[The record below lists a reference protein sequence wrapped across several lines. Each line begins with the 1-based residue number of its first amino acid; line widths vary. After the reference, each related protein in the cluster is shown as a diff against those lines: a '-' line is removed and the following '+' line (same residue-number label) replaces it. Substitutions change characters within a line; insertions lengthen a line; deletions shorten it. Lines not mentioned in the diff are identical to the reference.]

1 MTSRKISN
9 IGIIGTGFIG
19 SGLKKAIYS
28 LSDMKVSCILTQRNL
43 NEFPN
48 EDLYTDS
55 INELID
61 NSDLVVECNG
71 NPIYATEILSQV
83 LDAGIPVV
91 TMDAELHLTSGSYL
105 STLGLITEA
114 EGDQPGALA
123 YFKNRVTDLGF
134 KPLVYGNLKGFLN
147 INPTHEEMQYW
158 AKEQGIS
165 IKEVTGATD
174 GTKVQVEQ
182 ALVANGLGAVIAKQG
197 MFGFESGDIQVDGVR
212 LALQANEIGKPI
224 SDYLLKSPQYKKDFP
239 KGVFIVAEHDLS
251 QAQALKYL
259 KLGDGPF
266 YILIHNHYLCHLEIP
281 VTIRQVLHHEEVLL
295 DNSFHPT
302 TSVCAIAKS
311 ELKPGTIINWNNRH
325 LCVRGEALSITET
338 PQHVPI
344 GLMND
349 AIIRRN
355 IEPGQML
362 EYDDVELADSKAKDA
377 WAFTLKLVSKENDLI
392 DNLKLV

>member
-1 MTSRKISN
+1 MISRKISK

-19 SGLKKAIYS
+19 NGLKNTIHS
-28 LSDMKVSCILTQRNL
+28 LSDMKVSSILTQRNL
-43 NEFPN
+43 NEFSN
-48 EDLYTDS
+48 EDPYTDS

-71 NPIYATEILSQV
+71 NPIYATEILYQV

-123 YFKNRVTDLGF
+123 YFKNRVIDLGF

-147 INPTHEEMQYW
+147 INPTPEEMQYW

-182 ALVANGLGAVIAKQG
+182 ALTANGLGAVIAKQG
-197 MFGFESGDIQVDGVR
+197 MFGFESDDIHADGLR
-212 LALQANEIGKPI
+212 LALQAKAIGKPI
-224 SDYLLKSPQYKKDFP
+224 SDYLLKSPHHKKEFP
-239 KGVFIVAEHDLS
+239 KGVFIIAEHDPS
-251 QAQALKYL
+251 QARALKYF

-266 YILIHNHYLCHLEIP
+266 YTLIHNYYLCHLEIP
-281 VTIRQVLHHEEVLL
+281 VTIRQVLHHEVVLL
-295 DNSFHPT
+295 DNSSYPT
-302 TSVCAIAKS
+302 ASVCAIAKS

-325 LCVRGEALSITET
+325 LYVRGEALSIKDSPE
-338 PQHVPI
+338 HVPI

-349 AIIRRN
+349 AIVRRK

-362 EYDDVELADSKAKDA
+362 EYDDVDLAVSKANDA
-377 WAFTLKLVSKENDLI
+377 WAFTLKLVLEENDHL
-392 DNLKLV
+392 